1 LAGSTDYAKESLV
14 FARPFKSIHHRS
26 RHPFFKEQFMHTLTS
41 KITKLILSVVM
52 GIAALAAHALEVI
65 PYTADAP
72 AQAQKADKPVAVHFH
87 VDRCPT
93 CRAQSSALEQLK
105 SEKGLDITV
114 LVANYDTEKALKQ
127 RFNIRAQ
134 STLVVLHGQKETERL
149 APVAMGVGMT
159 GSFALIDMLLG
170 ALGPALGLR
179 FTQWMLPIASSANA
193 ASAKLDGG
201 SLMGAI
207 LLGGVL

>member
-1 LAGSTDYAKESLV
+1 
-14 FARPFKSIHHRS
+14 
-26 RHPFFKEQFMHTLTS
+26 
-41 KITKLILSVVM
+41 
-52 GIAALAAHALEVI
+52 
-65 PYTADAP
+65 
-72 AQAQKADKPVAVHFH
+72 
-87 VDRCPT
+87 
-93 CRAQSSALEQLK
+93 LEQLK